1 MLDLKLIQ
9 NEKLNFITDSDDDD
23 ERYDDELI
31 YNKKDNEKQ
40 TNETDDELKRINE
53 EFKLYMNDN
62 TIVDIWDIEDKI
74 KSIKIF
80 IDSLYQ
86 QQYNYIANFN
96 IFVDELPREVNL
108 TIVKNMEE
116 LIEEYQQELDTN

>member
-1 MLDLKLIQ
+1 M
-9 NEKLNFITDSDDDD
+9 
-23 ERYDDELI
+23 
-31 YNKKDNEKQ
+31 
-40 TNETDDELKRINE
+40 
-53 EFKLYMNDN
+53 
-62 TIVDIWDIEDKI
+62 DIHDKWDIYDKI
-74 KSIKIF
+74 KNIKIF

-86 QQYNYIANFN
+86 QQYNYITDFN

>member
-1 MLDLKLIQ
+1 
-9 NEKLNFITDSDDDD
+9 
-23 ERYDDELI
+23 
-31 YNKKDNEKQ
+31 
-40 TNETDDELKRINE
+40 
-53 EFKLYMNDN
+53 MNDN

-86 QQYNYIANFN
+86 QHYNSIANFD
-96 IFVDELPREVNL
+96 IFADELPREVNL